1 MAQKTTTLS
10 LTPDDGDPFVRLLA
24 QVRSAAEGAY
34 EILGEI
40 GRSKSGNVVY
50 LAKELESGNLV
61 AMKLSRV
68 AGAAAEEFNLEVV
81 DTLDQAVPGLE
92 SKCPDC
98 GTVLPDW
105 EQFCLRCGADLARTG
120 FSGDVAA
127 RAQLLEGVRSAT
139 AGEYD
144 VVGTM
149 DRADGA
155 GPVFFARD
163 LKRDKLVALRL
174 KLDPSAPP
182 GQPAYSIGETQV
194 FRPMVAE
201 LGKTQVATA
210 MYQPPEPPP
219 PSPLRPDPAPVATA
233 RVPEP
238 ALRRRFPIRLI
249 GGAVAVLFFGTIGYF
264 AFRSTDEL
272 PPPVPVVAPE
282 PAPVPPAP
290 PPPPPVAAEPPPVE
304 KAVPAADSGSI
315 TLGVPLPPGGRL
327 LIDGRAT
334 QSGSVRVVAGARAV
348 SVTAPGYRTVR
359 EQVAVRAGQAV
370 IWRPTLTKAESA
382 APAVPAA
389 VPAPAAA
396 PTCARAVAR
405 TDWAVAATL
414 CPKEAEAG
422 DIAAERTVAAMYDE
436 GRGVGQARALAVTW
450 YGRAAVRGDRESQE
464 RLGYLYREGLGVK
477 RDERQSAGFF
487 KQAADGGSAR
497 GQLEYAVALDEGKGL
512 SQDDREAATWYQK
525 SADQGNAPAARRL
538 ARLYERGDGVGKSE
552 TDAAKWYRV
561 AADHGDAESQYQLGR
576 SYRDGKG
583 VEKSAVQALE
593 WFKKAAAQGHRD
605 AAEEVKKAG

>member
-1 MAQKTTTLS
+1 MAQKTTSLS

-34 EILGEI
+34 EVLGEI

-50 LAKELESGNLV
+50 LAKELESSNLV

-201 LGKTQVATA
+201 FGKTQVATA

-219 PSPLRPDPAPVATA
+219 PPPPPPPRPDPAPVAAA
-233 RVPEP
+233 RAPEP

-249 GGAVAVLFFGTIGYF
+249 GGAGAVLLLGIIGYF
-264 AFRSTDEL
+264 AFRGTDQ
-272 PPPVPVVAPE
+272 PPPPAPVVATK
-282 PAPVPPAP
+282 PAPVPPP
-290 PPPPPVAAEPPPVE
+290 PPPAPAVVEPPPVE
-304 KAVPAADSGSI
+304 KAAPAADSGSI
-315 TLGVPLPPGGRL
+315 TLGVPLPSGGRF

-334 QSGSVRVVAGARAV
+334 RSGSVRVVAGARAV
-348 SVTAPGYRTVR
+348 SITVPGYRTVR

-370 IWRPTLTKAESA
+370 IWRPTLTRAESA
-382 APAVPAA
+382 PPAA
-389 VPAPAAA
+389 PTPAAA

-405 TDWAVAATL
+405 TDWAAASTL

-422 DIAAERTVAAMYDE
+422 DVAAERTVAAMYDE
-436 GRGVGQARALAVTW
+436 GRGVGQDRALAVTW
-450 YGRAAVRGDRESQE
+450 YGRAAARGDRESQE

-487 KQAADGGSAR
+487 KQAAEGGSAR

-512 SQDDREAATWYQK
+512 SQNDREAATWYQK

-538 ARLYERGDGVGKSE
+538 ARLYERGDGVGTSE
-552 TDAAKWYRV
+552 TEAAKWYRV
-561 AADHGDAESQYQLGR
+561 AADHGDAEAQYQLGR
-576 SYRDGKG
+576 YYRDGKG